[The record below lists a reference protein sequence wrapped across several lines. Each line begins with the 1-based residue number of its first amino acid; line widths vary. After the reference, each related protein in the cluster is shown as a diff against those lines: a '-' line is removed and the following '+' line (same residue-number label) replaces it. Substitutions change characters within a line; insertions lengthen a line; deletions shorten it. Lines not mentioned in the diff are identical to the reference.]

1 MAVIIPNVTNWS
13 VTPQNWQEDYFTK
26 MNIWLS
32 ESTAVI
38 ASLSTAITKINESNT
53 ESNDNLEEV
62 LTARDQTVAAR
73 NEAVT
78 AVATLTAGAIDDT
91 TIASNKAFSNEHIID
106 NYYDKDAVDSKTIIN
121 DFADKLTPIDT
132 DHIGIQET
140 GGLLK
145 KLSFA
150 NLKNWILS
158 LFQPTLTGT
167 VSFNATTNN
176 ISLTN
181 IVTALGLEIGDVI
194 QISGANDAKNNSE
207 FTVEV
212 ITDNNNIIVNQ
223 AHANKG
229 TSKNVVTRSGDTNV
243 TVKLLAKWYNA
254 PIGLGQDWV
263 DVKNIRT
270 YGTSYPNN
278 TNRTIKVHISP
289 ATSGNTSWGI
299 ALKQGSSI
307 ISQAGGYTST
317 EDRMSSCNGEIVA
330 GANYSCAVLANS
342 FTGFKQWM
350 ELR

>member
-13 VTPQNWQEDYFTK
+13 VTPQNGQEDYFTK

-32 ESTAVI
+32 ESTNVI

-91 TIASNKAFSNEHIID
+91 NIASNKAFSNQYIQD
-106 NYYDKDAVDSKTIIN
+106 NYYDKDEVDNKININGFTSKS
-121 DFADKLTPIDT
+121 TPIDT

-140 GGLLK
+140 SGLFK
-145 KLSFA
+145 KLSWT

-158 LFQPTLTGT
+158 LFNPTLTGT
-167 VSFNATTNN
+167 VSFNSTTNN
-176 ISLTN
+176 IELTN

-194 QISGANDAKNNSE
+194 QISGATDSKNNSE

-212 ITDNNNIIVNQ
+212 ITDNDNIIVNQ
-223 AHANKG
+223 AHSNKG
-229 TSKNVVTRSGDTNV
+229 TSKNVATRASDTGV
-243 TVKLLAKWYNA
+243 TVKLLANWYNA
-254 PIGLGQDWV
+254 PIGLGRGSVPYSKTEKDL
-263 DVKNIRT
+263 NIARLNNTGRELFIEVFTNTGT
-270 YGTSYPNN
+270 YGYIQTSADGIVWVNSSSPINS
-278 TNRTIKVHISP
+278 TTSIS
-289 ATSGNTSWGI
+289 S
-299 ALKQGSSI
+299 L
-307 ISQAGGYTST
+307 
-317 EDRMSSCNGEIVA
+317 SCIVPKEYQYRLFNVTQFNGE
-330 GANYSCAVLANS
+330 ANS
-342 FTGFKQWM
+342 TLT